1 MVKALVIDDSSATRM
16 ILGKMLRE
24 IGFEVKSAVDGQ
36 DAIRCLEEG
45 YLPQVMLVDWNMPVM
60 DGYEFLKAVRGREV
74 YDDVPLMMVTTET
87 EMDRVLAALEAGA
100 NEYVMK
106 PFSKEVIMDKL
117 AMLGFGDDDDEE
129 EDDGTWYE

>member
-1 MVKALVIDDSSATRM
+1 MAKALVIDDSSATRM

-45 YLPQVMLVDWNMPVM
+45 YLPEIMLVDWNMPVM
-60 DGYEFLKAVRGREV
+60 DGYEFLKVVRNREA
-74 YDDVPLMMVTTET
+74 YNDVPLMMVTTET

-106 PFSKEVIMDKL
+106 PFSKEVIIDKL
-117 AMLGFGDDDDEE
+117 AMLGFGDEDEDEE
-129 EDDGTWYE
+129 YG

>member
-117 AMLGFGDDDDEE
+117 AMLGFGDDDEE

>member
-1 MVKALVIDDSSATRM
+1 MAKALVIDDSSATRM
-16 ILGKMLRE
+16 ILCKMLRE

-45 YLPQVMLVDWNMPVM
+45 YLPEIMLVDWNMPVM
-60 DGYEFLKAVRGREV
+60 DGYEFLKVVRNQEA
-74 YDDVPLMMVTTET
+74 YNDVPLMMVTTET

-106 PFSKEVIMDKL
+106 PFSKEVIIDKL
-117 AMLGFGDDDDEE
+117 AMLGFGDEDEDEE
-129 EDDGTWYE
+129 YG